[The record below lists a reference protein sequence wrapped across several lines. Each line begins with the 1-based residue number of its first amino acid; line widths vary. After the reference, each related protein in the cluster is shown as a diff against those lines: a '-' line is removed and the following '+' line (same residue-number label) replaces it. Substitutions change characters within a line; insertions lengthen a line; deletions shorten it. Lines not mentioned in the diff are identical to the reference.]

1 MERSLCKGRDKK
13 LAGVC
18 SGIADYFDWDVT
30 WVRIAA
36 AVLALSYGSGLLI
49 YIIAAIVMPEYT
61 ED

>member
-1 MERSLCKGRDKK
+1 MERKLCKGRDKK

-18 SGIADYFDWDVT
+18 SGIADYFGWDVT

-49 YIIAAIVMPEYT
+49 YIVAAIVMPEYT